1 MTITPELQHALE
13 QAGDSPVE
21 LTDPRTNTS
30 YVLVRSDLY
39 HEMREL
45 LEDERAREVLTKM
58 AKRNATARME
68 EP

>member
-1 MTITPELQHALE
+1 MTITPELRHALE

-45 LEDERAREVLTKM
+45 LEDERAREVLTKI
-58 AKRNATARME
+58 AKRNAAARME
-68 EP
+68 A

>member
-1 MTITPELQHALE
+1 MTITQELQQALE
-13 QAGDSPVE
+13 QAGDAPVE

-30 YVLVRSDLY
+30 YVLVRSDVY

-45 LEDERAREVLTKM
+45 LEDERSRAAIAKI
-58 AKRNATARME
+58 AKRNAAARME

>member
-1 MTITPELQHALE
+1 MTITPELRHALE

-45 LEDERAREVLTKM
+45 LEDERAREVLTQI
-58 AKRNATARME
+58 AKRNAAARME
-68 EP
+68 A